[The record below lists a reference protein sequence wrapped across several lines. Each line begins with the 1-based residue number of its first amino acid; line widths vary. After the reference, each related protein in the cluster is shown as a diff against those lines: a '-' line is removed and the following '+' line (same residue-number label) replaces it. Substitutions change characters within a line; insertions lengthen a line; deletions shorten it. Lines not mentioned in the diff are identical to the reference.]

1 MSASS
6 TNVSEKDRKRRE
18 FILNGKP
25 LAVVLYIS
33 LPLILLGAFSY
44 LSSIIDTV
52 VVAKN
57 DNDALSSVV
66 MISQIKNL
74 FTALGSGFATGGSI
88 IAARLIGRNEYDRAK
103 QVANT
108 LLSIFFCAAV
118 IIIAVFIP
126 FAMQILRL
134 FGLTEAMAL
143 KGVGY
148 FRIQIVS
155 IGVSMF
161 NTVFLGLEK
170 ARGATVN
177 ILFVNIMSMSLKLVF
192 TVIFVSLLQLGT
204 EMVAAST
211 LLADISV
218 SCYALTMLLRKK
230 YLFHYSVKNT
240 SFTKEYILPLC
251 SLSIPVFL
259 GKFVFS
265 MGKVIVNSLAIGY
278 GEDAPGAL
286 GVSNQI
292 SGSVTNITNCTEDS
306 ESSIQ
311 SYNLSAG
318 HYSRMIRIFFC
329 TLGIN
334 LVISAI
340 GFTILTVFRE
350 QISMFFADGNPQ
362 KAELI
367 GKIFFYERI
376 GIVALGIN
384 AAVNGLVYGI
394 GYTKLSMVCNLS
406 RLFVFR
412 IPSMLIMINCFPEM
426 GAESLGIAMLISN
439 VGIGLMSVVIGIV
452 CLLKV
457 KNHTAKDRVMNN
469 GGAEPQSTNQ
479 NERKPFSMKDLNR
492 SNHEASKRPIKI
504 MQFGEG
510 NFLRAFVDW
519 ILQDLNDKQVINSDV
534 VVVQPMPMGRVKEL
548 AAQDGLYTLCLEG
561 IDKGEKVQSRNIIDV
576 LGDFVNPFEEYEK
589 FLSYG
594 RSEDLEVVI
603 SNTTEAGIALD
614 STDTDLTKCPKSFPG
629 KLLALLKARYDHF
642 NGDMSKGLAIIP
654 CELIDHN
661 GDELKKV
668 LIELAEI
675 NKTDKDFINWLTS
688 ANHFTSTLVDRIVP
702 GYPRDKAKEICEETG
717 FNDNNIV
724 KGEIFHLWVLQKEP
738 FVQSKLPA
746 DKSGLNV
753 IFADD
758 ITPYKQRKV
767 KILNGSHT
775 SMVPV
780 AYLCGID
787 TVREAVTDEDVGK
800 FVQGL
805 VNDEIKPTIDL
816 PKNEMDDFANSVIE
830 RFMNPFIRHELMSIA
845 LNSTTKFKTRLLPTY
860 NDYLKKFGKSPKH
873 ILFSLAS
880 LAVFYRGK
888 RGDEDIAL
896 NDSPE
901 YLDFWKEV
909 WKLTDYTEIAKKVL
923 SADHIW
929 EQDLSADGD
938 NVKIAAGYIENIVN
952 NGERAALKAFLA
964 E

>member
-1 MSASS
+1 M
-6 TNVSEKDRKRRE
+6 
-18 FILNGKP
+18 
-25 LAVVLYIS
+25 AVVLYIS

-88 IAARLIGRNEYDRAK
+88 IVARLIGRNEYDRAR

-108 LLSIFFCAAV
+108 LLTIFFCAAV
-118 IIIAVFIP
+118 IIVSVFTP

-134 FGLTEAMAL
+134 FGLTQAMAES
-143 KGVGY
+143 GVGY

-177 ILFVNIMSMSLKLVF
+177 ILFVNIMSMSLKLAF
-192 TVIFVSLLQLGT
+192 TVVFVSILQLGT

-218 SCYALTMLLRKK
+218 SCYALTMLIRKK

-306 ESSIQ
+306 ESSVQ

-318 HYSRMIRIFFC
+318 NYSRMIRIFFC
-329 TLGIN
+329 TLAIN
-334 LVISAI
+334 LAISAV
-340 GFTILTVFRE
+340 GVTVLTVFRE
-350 QISMFFADGNPQ
+350 QISMFFADGNPG

-367 GKIFFYERI
+367 GKIFYYERI

-452 CLLKV
+452 CLFKV
-457 KNHTAKDRVMNN
+457 KNHTARDRVMNN
-469 GGAEPQSTNQ
+469 NPKNNQ

-492 SNHEASKRPIKI
+492 SSHETVKRPIKI

-519 ILQDLNDKQVINSDV
+519 ILQDLNDKQVINSNV

-576 LGDFVNPFEEYEK
+576 LGDFVNPFEEYDR

-594 RSEDLEVVI
+594 KSEELEIVI

-629 KLLALLKARYDHF
+629 KLLALLKARYDRF

-661 GDELKKV
+661 GDELKRV
-668 LIELAEI
+668 LTELAEI
-675 NKTDKDFINWLTS
+675 NKMDKEFINWLTT

-702 GYPRDKAKEICEETG
+702 GYPRDTAKEICEETG

-724 KGEIFHLWVLQKEP
+724 KGEIFHLWVLQKEA

-787 TVREAVTDEDVGK
+787 TVREAVTDEDAGK

-805 VNDEIKPTIDL
+805 VNEEIKPTIEL
-816 PKNEMDDFANSVIE
+816 PKDEMDAFASSVIE

-860 NDYLKKFGKSPKH
+860 NDYRKKFGRSPKH
-873 ILFSLAS
+873 VLFSLAS
-880 LAVFYRGK
+880 LIVFYRGK
-888 RGDEDIAL
+888 RGSEDIAL

-901 YLDFWKEV
+901 YLSFWKEA
-909 WKLTDYTEIAKKVL
+909 WQLDDCTEIAKKVL
-923 SADHIW
+923 SAADIW
-929 EQDLSADGD
+929 EQDLSADDD
-938 NVKIAAGYIENIVN
+938 NVKVVAGYIENIVK
-952 NGERAALKAFLA
+952 NGEREALRAFLA

>member
-1 MSASS
+1 M
-6 TNVSEKDRKRRE
+6 
-18 FILNGKP
+18 
-25 LAVVLYIS
+25 AVVLYIS

-88 IAARLIGRNEYDRAK
+88 IVARLIGRNEYDRAR

-108 LLSIFFCAAV
+108 LLTIFFCAAV
-118 IIIAVFIP
+118 IIVSVFTP

-134 FGLTEAMAL
+134 FGLTQAMAES
-143 KGVGY
+143 GVGY

-177 ILFVNIMSMSLKLVF
+177 ILFVNIMSMSLKLAF
-192 TVIFVSLLQLGT
+192 TVVFVSILQLGT

-218 SCYALTMLLRKK
+218 SCYALTMLIRKK

-306 ESSIQ
+306 ESSVQ

-318 HYSRMIRIFFC
+318 NYSRMIRIFFC
-329 TLGIN
+329 TLAIN
-334 LVISAI
+334 LAISAV
-340 GFTILTVFRE
+340 GVTVLTVFRE
-350 QISMFFADGNPQ
+350 QISMFFADGNPG

-367 GKIFFYERI
+367 GKIFYYERI

-452 CLLKV
+452 CLFKV
-457 KNHTAKDRVMNN
+457 KNHTARDRVMNN
-469 GGAEPQSTNQ
+469 NPKNNQ

-492 SNHEASKRPIKI
+492 SSHETVKRPIKI

-519 ILQDLNDKQVINSDV
+519 ILQDLNDKQVINSNV

-576 LGDFVNPFEEYEK
+576 LGDFVNPFEEYDR

-594 RSEDLEVVI
+594 KSEELEIVI

-629 KLLALLKARYDHF
+629 KLLALLKARYDRF

-661 GDELKKV
+661 GDELKRV
-668 LIELAEI
+668 LTELAEI
-675 NKTDKDFINWLTS
+675 NKMDKEFINWLTT

-702 GYPRDKAKEICEETG
+702 GYPRDTAKEICEETG

-724 KGEIFHLWVLQKEP
+724 KGEIFHLWVLQKEA

-787 TVREAVTDEDVGK
+787 TVREAVTDEDAGK

-805 VNDEIKPTIDL
+805 VKEEIKPTIEL
-816 PKNEMDDFANSVIE
+816 PKDEMDAFASSVIE

-860 NDYLKKFGKSPKH
+860 NDYRKKFGRSPKH
-873 ILFSLAS
+873 VLFSLAS
-880 LAVFYRGK
+880 LIVFYRGK
-888 RGDEDIAL
+888 RGSEDIAL

-901 YLDFWKEV
+901 YLSFWKEA
-909 WKLTDYTEIAKKVL
+909 WQLDDCTEIAKKVL
-923 SADHIW
+923 SAADIW
-929 EQDLSADGD
+929 EQDLSADDD
-938 NVKIAAGYIENIVN
+938 NVKVVAGYIENIVK
-952 NGERAALKAFLA
+952 NGEREALRAFLA